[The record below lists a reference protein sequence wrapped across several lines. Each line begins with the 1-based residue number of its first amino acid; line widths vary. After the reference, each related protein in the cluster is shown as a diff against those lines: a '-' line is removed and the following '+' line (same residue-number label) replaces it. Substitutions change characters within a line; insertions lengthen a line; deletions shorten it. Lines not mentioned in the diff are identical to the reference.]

1 MRGRPKG
8 SLNKKTVE
16 QIEAVKATGET
27 PLDYMLRVM
36 RDPKQEHNRRDDMAK
51 SAAPYLHPKLAS
63 SQQTTEISGPNG
75 GPIAVHDAR
84 EITRALFELI
94 REAEETDDRAE
105 DV

>member
-36 RDPKQEHNRRDDMAK
+36 RDKTQEHARRDDMAK

-63 SQQTTEISGPNG
+63 SQQTTQISGPDG
-75 GPIAVHDAR
+75 GPIAIHDPR
-84 EITRALFELI
+84 ELTRVLFELL

-105 DV
+105 NI